1 MKLALI
7 GAGALSILVADATA
21 QRRGGG
27 DRMAIWK
34 TLAERYDKDKDG
46 KLTQQEYT
54 RGEAK
59 FSRWD
64 ANNDGVISAADF
76 EGGGNRARGRNRGGG
91 AGRGGGRGG
100 NRGGG
105 RGGSRMT
112 TMVLTRLFATPA
124 DSNDDKK
131 VTAAEW
137 KTFCDKL
144 DCDKNGIVS
153 RDEMPNAETL
163 NDRMFDMAVSATDT
177 DKDGKMQL
185 SEVVGIFAKL
195 DTDKSGVISGAELA
209 TRGRGRGGRGRG
221 GRNTRGSRPLEAG
234 VPRPGEDAPDFDL
247 PLADQPSG
255 ATSEATFKLSSF
267 KGKKPVA
274 LIFGS
279 YT

>member
-7 GAGALSILVADATA
+7 GASALSILVADATA

-46 KLTQQEYT
+46 KLTNQEYT
-54 RGEAK
+54 RGEDK

-64 ANNDGVISAADF
+64 SNGDGVISAADF
-76 EGGGNRARGRNRGGG
+76 EGSGNRARGGNRG
-91 AGRGGGRGG
+91 AGRGRNRRGGRGG
-100 NRGGG
+100 A
-105 RGGSRMT
+105 RMT

-124 DSNDDKK
+124 DGNEDEK

-153 RDEMPNAETL
+153 KDEMPNAETL

-185 SEVVGIFAKL
+185 PEVAGIFAKL
-195 DTDKSGVISGAELA
+195 DTDKSNVISGDELA
-209 TRGRGRGGRGRG
+209 TRGRGNRGGRGR
-221 GRNTRGSRPLEAG
+221 NARGNRPLEAG
-234 VPRPGEDAPDFDL
+234 VPRPGDAAPDFDL
-247 PLADQPSG
+247 PLADQPNG
-255 ATSEATFKLSSF
+255 ARSEATIKLSSF
-267 KGKKPVA
+267 KGKKAVA